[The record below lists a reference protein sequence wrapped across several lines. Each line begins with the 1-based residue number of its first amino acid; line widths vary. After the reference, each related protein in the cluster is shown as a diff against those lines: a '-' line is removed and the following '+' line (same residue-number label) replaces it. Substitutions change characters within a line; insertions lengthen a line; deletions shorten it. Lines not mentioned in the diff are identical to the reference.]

1 MSLEQFLREITADSQ
16 DVLGLLDDH
25 QGTQIEILS
34 KQIDKLCKFID
45 SLPKLEKMDGFDLWQ
60 NTIMKNKSKPI

>member
-45 SLPKLEKMDGFDLWQ
+45 SLPKLEKMDGFDL
-60 NTIMKNKSKPI
+60 

>member
-1 MSLEQFLREITADSQ
+1 MNLEEFLREITADSQ

-34 KQIDKLCKFID
+34 KQIDKLSKFID
-45 SLPKLEKMDGFDLWQ
+45 SLPKLEKMDGFDL
-60 NTIMKNKSKPI
+60 